1 MLKKEAEQRQAIE
14 MLCTDMLVPK
24 GHLLRKIDAAVN
36 FARIYE
42 LVEDLYC
49 EDNGRPSCDPV
60 VLFKLV
66 LIQHLFGIRSLRQTM
81 RDAEVN
87 VAYRWFLGYTMSQ
100 QLPHFAT
107 ISYAFR
113 HRFTAEVIE
122 GVFRWILEEVA
133 RAGYL
138 SAEVV
143 FVDGTHIK
151 ANANLKKQMKKAI
164 PVAAKRY
171 QEQLDEEIE
180 ADRAAHGKKPLK
192 KDDDDDGPCASGKE
206 KMVAESTTDP
216 ESGVFHK
223 GEHKKC
229 FAYEAHTAC
238 DRRGYILET
247 EITPG
252 NVHDSVAFDTVF
264 ERLKA
269 HYPEVQ
275 VVTADAGYKTPWICK
290 QIFDSGKIPSLPYK
304 RPMTKK
310 GNLPWYAYVYD
321 EYYDC
326 ILCPQDKVLSYATT
340 NREGYREYKS
350 KSYICRDCPEL
361 EKCTQNRQYTKTVTR
376 HIWQEYLE
384 RAEDIRHSPVGKAT
398 YALRSQTIERV
409 FADAK
414 EKHAM
419 RYTPYRGLAAVTA
432 WVKLKFAA
440 MNLKKLALHK
450 WRPFLL
456 FYLHLLQEATSLRC
470 NVASLTGC
478 AAPKMR
484 GGIALFTIIRRQH
497 VKASLEAAREVAYA
511 GKTHRSRYLRNGTLL
526 FQQQAARHVQAVRI
540 EIFAEAHAKV
550 ALKAAA
556 EITLRIAQ
564 LGGNIAGGQIAGIA
578 PGNAGRYP
586 AAKILVQRG
595 RGGAQSFQTGRQ
607 QRKHQHQMPACHQ
620 RPPGGMFL
628 TGPDNRKQMIGYLR
642 SDGILLF
649 QHATKRRHVHIRPG
663 KGRISVM
670 QQRKIKANAVF
681 TQWRGAV
688 RSGFMGHKGRDENH
702 LSCVDGQ
709 GFPVKGNDSVAGFQ
723 IQHLKFP
730 VQMALVPSSGC
741 HVIARAAGNIA
752 GNGQLRKFGHKV
764 LKIHAGPSL
773 RVSVYHAQARPS
785 RVRRPAIPFLYSLI
799 ACSLRSLTFMMY

>member
-1 MLKKEAEQRQAIE
+1 MKMLKKEAEQRQAVE

-36 FARIYE
+36 FARIYD

-87 VAYRWFLGYTMSQ
+87 VAYRWFLGYSMSQ

-133 RAGYL
+133 QAGYL

-151 ANANLKKQMKKAI
+151 ANANLKKQVKKAI

-192 KDDDDDGPCASGKE
+192 KDDDDDGLSAPGKQ
-206 KMVAESTTDP
+206 KIVAESTTDP

-275 VVTADAGYKTPWICK
+275 FVTADAGYKTPWICK

-310 GNLPWYAYVYD
+310 GNLPWNAYVYD

-326 ILCPQDKVLSYATT
+326 ILCPQNQVLSYATT
-340 NREGYREYKS
+340 NREGYKEYKS
-350 KSYICRDCPEL
+350 KGYICRDCPEL
-361 EKCTQNRQYTKTVTR
+361 EKCTQNRQHTKTVTR

-384 RAEDIRHSPVGKAT
+384 RAEDIRHSPAGKVT

-419 RYTPYRGLAAVTA
+419 RYTPYRGLAAAGRGFLVLCQFLLHPVKEVLGDNSGNAIRHHNVPVGVFSDIAAVAQKVLHAVVGHLLAPCILYTLLVEPVPDLGHSGSLVVTLECLPDKGSGER
-432 WVKLKFAA
+432 VKLET
-440 MNLKKLALHK
+440 L
-450 WRPFLL
+450 
-456 FYLHLLQEATSLRC
+456 
-470 NVASLTGC
+470 VA
-478 AAPKMR
+478 
-484 GGIALFTIIRRQH
+484 
-497 VKASLEAAREVAYA
+497 V
-511 GKTHRSRYLRNGTLL
+511 N
-526 FQQQAARHVQAVRI
+526 
-540 EIFAEAHAKV
+540 
-550 ALKAAA
+550 
-556 EITLRIAQ
+556 
-564 LGGNIAGGQIAGIA
+564 QIADRTSTA
-578 PGNAGRYP
+578 V
-586 AAKILVQRG
+586 IL
-595 RGGAQSFQTGRQ
+595 
-607 QRKHQHQMPACHQ
+607 
-620 RPPGGMFL
+620 
-628 TGPDNRKQMIGYLR
+628 
-642 SDGILLF
+642 
-649 QHATKRRHVHIRPG
+649 
-663 KGRISVM
+663 
-670 QQRKIKANAVF
+670 
-681 TQWRGAV
+681 
-688 RSGFMGHKGRDENH
+688 GF
-702 LSCVDGQ
+702 
-709 GFPVKGNDSVAGFQ
+709 
-723 IQHLKFP
+723 
-730 VQMALVPSSGC
+730 
-741 HVIARAAGNIA
+741 
-752 GNGQLRKFGHKV
+752 
-764 LKIHAGPSL
+764 
-773 RVSVYHAQARPS
+773 
-785 RVRRPAIPFLYSLI
+785 
-799 ACSLRSLTFMMY
+799 

>member
-1 MLKKEAEQRQAIE
+1 MKMLKKEAEQRQAIE

-151 ANANLKKQMKKAI
+151 ANANLKKQVKKAI

-229 FAYEAHTAC
+229 FAYEAHTVC

-456 FYLHLLQEATSLRC
+456 FYLHLLQEATLRRSK
-470 NVASLTGC
+470 VASLTVC
-478 AAPKMR
+478 
-484 GGIALFTIIRRQH
+484 
-497 VKASLEAAREVAYA
+497 
-511 GKTHRSRYLRNGTLL
+511 
-526 FQQQAARHVQAVRI
+526 
-540 EIFAEAHAKV
+540 
-550 ALKAAA
+550 
-556 EITLRIAQ
+556 
-564 LGGNIAGGQIAGIA
+564 
-578 PGNAGRYP
+578 
-586 AAKILVQRG
+586 
-595 RGGAQSFQTGRQ
+595 
-607 QRKHQHQMPACHQ
+607 
-620 RPPGGMFL
+620 
-628 TGPDNRKQMIGYLR
+628 
-642 SDGILLF
+642 
-649 QHATKRRHVHIRPG
+649 
-663 KGRISVM
+663 
-670 QQRKIKANAVF
+670 
-681 TQWRGAV
+681 
-688 RSGFMGHKGRDENH
+688 
-702 LSCVDGQ
+702 
-709 GFPVKGNDSVAGFQ
+709 
-723 IQHLKFP
+723 
-730 VQMALVPSSGC
+730 
-741 HVIARAAGNIA
+741 ARALLG
-752 GNGQLRKFGHKV
+752 L
-764 LKIHAGPSL
+764 
-773 RVSVYHAQARPS
+773 
-785 RVRRPAIPFLYSLI
+785 SLI
-799 ACSLRSLTFMMY
+799 HI

>member
-1 MLKKEAEQRQAIE
+1 MKMLKKEAEQRQAIE

-36 FARIYE
+36 FARIYD

-151 ANANLKKQMKKAI
+151 ANANLKKQVKKAI

-192 KDDDDDGPCASGKE
+192 KDDDDDGLSAPGKQ
-206 KMVAESTTDP
+206 KIVAESTTDP

-275 VVTADAGYKTPWICK
+275 FITADAGYKTPWICK

-310 GNLPWYAYVYD
+310 GNLPWNAYVYD

-326 ILCPQDKVLSYATT
+326 ILCPQNQVLSYATT
-340 NREGYREYKS
+340 NREGYKEYKS
-350 KSYICRDCPEL
+350 KGYICRDCPEL
-361 EKCTQNRQYTKTVTR
+361 EKCTKNRQHTKTVTR

-384 RAEDIRHSPVGKAT
+384 RAEDIRHSPAGKVT

-450 WRPFLL
+450 WRLFLL

-470 NVASLTGC
+470 KVASLTAC
-478 AAPKMR
+478 ALPCGSA
-484 GGIALFTIIRRQH
+484 F
-497 VKASLEAAREVAYA
+497 
-511 GKTHRSRYLRNGTLL
+511 
-526 FQQQAARHVQAVRI
+526 F
-540 EIFAEAHAKV
+540 
-550 ALKAAA
+550 
-556 EITLRIAQ
+556 
-564 LGGNIAGGQIAGIA
+564 
-578 PGNAGRYP
+578 
-586 AAKILVQRG
+586 
-595 RGGAQSFQTGRQ
+595 
-607 QRKHQHQMPACHQ
+607 
-620 RPPGGMFL
+620 
-628 TGPDNRKQMIGYLR
+628 
-642 SDGILLF
+642 
-649 QHATKRRHVHIRPG
+649 
-663 KGRISVM
+663 
-670 QQRKIKANAVF
+670 
-681 TQWRGAV
+681 
-688 RSGFMGHKGRDENH
+688 
-702 LSCVDGQ
+702 
-709 GFPVKGNDSVAGFQ
+709 
-723 IQHLKFP
+723 
-730 VQMALVPSSGC
+730 
-741 HVIARAAGNIA
+741 
-752 GNGQLRKFGHKV
+752 
-764 LKIHAGPSL
+764 
-773 RVSVYHAQARPS
+773 
-785 RVRRPAIPFLYSLI
+785 
-799 ACSLRSLTFMMY
+799 

>member
-1 MLKKEAEQRQAIE
+1 MLKKEAEQRQAVE
-14 MLCTDMLVPK
+14 MLCTDMLVPRE
-24 GHLLRKIDAAVN
+24 HLLRKIDAAVN

-87 VAYRWFLGYTMSQ
+87 VAYRWFLGYSMSQ

-122 GVFRWILEEVA
+122 GAFRWILEEVA

-206 KMVAESTTDP
+206 KMVAESTNDP

-229 FAYEAHTAC
+229 FAYEAHTVC

-321 EYYDC
+321 DYYDC
-326 ILCPQDKVLSYATT
+326 VLCPQDKVLSYATT

-350 KSYICRDCPEL
+350 KGYICQSCSVREN
-361 EKCTQNRQYTKTVTR
+361 CTQNRQYTKTVTR

-384 RAEDIRHSPVGKAT
+384 RAEDIRHSPIGKAT

-419 RYTPYRGLAAVTA
+419 RYTLYRGLAAVTA

-470 NVASLTGC
+470 NVASLTGWPGERLY
-478 AAPKMR
+478 AAP
-484 GGIALFTIIRRQH
+484 Q
-497 VKASLEAAREVAYA
+497 
-511 GKTHRSRYLRNGTLL
+511 
-526 FQQQAARHVQAVRI
+526 
-540 EIFAEAHAKV
+540 
-550 ALKAAA
+550 
-556 EITLRIAQ
+556 
-564 LGGNIAGGQIAGIA
+564 
-578 PGNAGRYP
+578 
-586 AAKILVQRG
+586 
-595 RGGAQSFQTGRQ
+595 
-607 QRKHQHQMPACHQ
+607 
-620 RPPGGMFL
+620 
-628 TGPDNRKQMIGYLR
+628 
-642 SDGILLF
+642 
-649 QHATKRRHVHIRPG
+649 
-663 KGRISVM
+663 
-670 QQRKIKANAVF
+670 VF
-681 TQWRGAV
+681 
-688 RSGFMGHKGRDENH
+688 F
-702 LSCVDGQ
+702 
-709 GFPVKGNDSVAGFQ
+709 
-723 IQHLKFP
+723 
-730 VQMALVPSSGC
+730 
-741 HVIARAAGNIA
+741 
-752 GNGQLRKFGHKV
+752 
-764 LKIHAGPSL
+764 
-773 RVSVYHAQARPS
+773 
-785 RVRRPAIPFLYSLI
+785 
-799 ACSLRSLTFMMY
+799 

>member
-1 MLKKEAEQRQAIE
+1 MKMLKKEAEQRQAVE
-14 MLCTDMLVPK
+14 MLCTDMLVPRE
-24 GHLLRKIDAAVN
+24 HLLRKIDAAVN

-66 LIQHLFGIRSLRQTM
+66 MIQHLFGIRSLRQTM

-133 RAGYL
+133 RTGYL
-138 SAEVV
+138 SPEVV

-151 ANANLKKQMKKAI
+151 ANANLKKQVKKAI

-192 KDDDDDGPCASGKE
+192 KDDDDNHPAAPGKQ
-206 KMVAESTTDP
+206 KIVAESTTDP

-223 GEHKKC
+223 GEHRKC
-229 FAYEAHTAC
+229 FAYEAHTVC

-252 NVHDSVAFDTVF
+252 NVHDSVAFDAVF
-264 ERLKA
+264 ERLKT

-321 EYYDC
+321 DYYDC
-326 ILCPQDKVLSYATT
+326 VLCPQDKVLSYATT

-350 KSYICRDCPEL
+350 KGYICQSCSVREN
-361 EKCTQNRQYTKTVTR
+361 CTQNRQNTKTVTR

-384 RAEDIRHSPVGKAT
+384 RAEDIRHSPIGKAT

-419 RYTPYRGLAAVTA
+419 RYTLYRGLAAVTA

-450 WRPFLL
+450 WRPLSYFYFL
-456 FYLHLLQEATSLRC
+456 LLQEATLLRC
-470 NVASLTGC
+470 KVASLTAWNGPCCQIQRGPFPCCGC
-478 AAPKMR
+478 NKAPDAMGFMPKEAEPLLLRGYFCAISQALRKAASRSPWLSFRDMVAEEVTSASCCFSSSVR
-484 GGIALFTIIRRQH
+484 AAYFSWSPSWAL
-497 VKASLEAAREVAYA
+497 S
-511 GKTHRSRYLRNGTLL
+511 
-526 FQQQAARHVQAVRI
+526 AVRGRPLTS
-540 EIFAEAHAKV
+540 EQYFSNQASTSSTVLPTKSCWKV
-550 ALKAAA
+550 
-556 EITLRIAQ
+556 
-564 LGGNIAGGQIAGIA
+564 
-578 PGNAGRYP
+578 
-586 AAKILVQRG
+586 
-595 RGGAQSFQTGRQ
+595 S
-607 QRKHQHQMPACHQ
+607 
-620 RPPGGMFL
+620 
-628 TGPDNRKQMIGYLR
+628 
-642 SDGILLF
+642 
-649 QHATKRRHVHIRPG
+649 
-663 KGRISVM
+663 ISWLQV
-670 QQRKIKANAVF
+670 AVF
-681 TQWRGAV
+681 
-688 RSGFMGHKGRDENH
+688 
-702 LSCVDGQ
+702 
-709 GFPVKGNDSVAGFQ
+709 
-723 IQHLKFP
+723 
-730 VQMALVPSSGC
+730 
-741 HVIARAAGNIA
+741 
-752 GNGQLRKFGHKV
+752 
-764 LKIHAGPSL
+764 SL
-773 RVSVYHAQARPS
+773 
-785 RVRRPAIPFLYSLI
+785 
-799 ACSLRSLTFMMY
+799 

>member
-1 MLKKEAEQRQAIE
+1 MKMLKKEAEQRQAVE

-36 FARIYE
+36 FARIYD

-151 ANANLKKQMKKAI
+151 ANANLKKQVKKAI

-192 KDDDDDGPCASGKE
+192 KDDDDDGLSAPGKQ
-206 KMVAESTTDP
+206 KIVAESTTDP

-264 ERLKA
+264 ERL
-269 HYPEVQ
+269 
-275 VVTADAGYKTPWICK
+275 
-290 QIFDSGKIPSLPYK
+290 YK

-310 GNLPWYAYVYD
+310 GNLPWNAYVYD

-326 ILCPQDKVLSYATT
+326 ILCPQNQVLSYATT
-340 NREGYREYKS
+340 NREGYKEYKS
-350 KSYICRDCPEL
+350 KGYICRDCPEL
-361 EKCTQNRQYTKTVTR
+361 EKCTQNRQHTKTVTR

-384 RAEDIRHSPVGKAT
+384 RAEDIRHSPAGKAT

-450 WRPFLL
+450 WRLFLL

-470 NVASLTGC
+470 KVASLT
-478 AAPKMR
+478 A
-484 GGIALFTIIRRQH
+484 
-497 VKASLEAAREVAYA
+497 
-511 GKTHRSRYLRNGTLL
+511 
-526 FQQQAARHVQAVRI
+526 
-540 EIFAEAHAKV
+540 
-550 ALKAAA
+550 
-556 EITLRIAQ
+556 
-564 LGGNIAGGQIAGIA
+564 
-578 PGNAGRYP
+578 
-586 AAKILVQRG
+586 
-595 RGGAQSFQTGRQ
+595 
-607 QRKHQHQMPACHQ
+607 
-620 RPPGGMFL
+620 
-628 TGPDNRKQMIGYLR
+628 
-642 SDGILLF
+642 
-649 QHATKRRHVHIRPG
+649 
-663 KGRISVM
+663 
-670 QQRKIKANAVF
+670 
-681 TQWRGAV
+681 
-688 RSGFMGHKGRDENH
+688 
-702 LSCVDGQ
+702 
-709 GFPVKGNDSVAGFQ
+709 
-723 IQHLKFP
+723 
-730 VQMALVPSSGC
+730 
-741 HVIARAAGNIA
+741 
-752 GNGQLRKFGHKV
+752 
-764 LKIHAGPSL
+764 
-773 RVSVYHAQARPS
+773 
-785 RVRRPAIPFLYSLI
+785 
-799 ACSLRSLTFMMY
+799 

>member
-1 MLKKEAEQRQAIE
+1 MKMLKKEAEQRQAIE

-229 FAYEAHTAC
+229 FAYTAQTAC
-238 DRRGYILET
+238 DKNGYIMEAT
-247 EITPG
+247 VNPG
-252 NVHDSVAFDTVF
+252 NVHDSTAFDELYDRLT
-264 ERLKA
+264 ER
-269 HYPEVQ
+269 HPEIEAIV
-275 VVTADAGYKTPWICK
+275 ADAGYKTPWISK
-290 QIFDSGKIPSLPYK
+290 KVLDDGRIPVLPYK
-304 RPMTKK
+304 RPMSKK
-310 GNLPWYAYVYD
+310 GFFQPYKYVYD

-326 ILCPQDKVLSYATT
+326 VICPENQILNYVTT
-340 NREGYREYKS
+340 NREGYREFKS
-350 KSYICRDCPEL
+350 KGYICKGCPSRCN
-361 EKCTQNRQYTKTVTR
+361 CTENQKYEKTVTK
-376 HIWQEYLE
+376 HIWSDYLE
-384 RAEDIRHSPVGKAT
+384 TVEDIRHTPKYKELYGK
-398 YALRSQTIERV
+398 RKETIERV

-414 EKHAM
+414 EKYAM
-419 RYTPYRGLAAVTA
+419 RYTLYRGLVQVRN
-432 WVKLKFAA
+432 WVRLKFAA
-440 MNLKKLALHK
+440 MNLKK
-450 WRPFLL
+450 
-456 FYLHLLQEATSLRC
+456 
-470 NVASLTGC
+470 
-478 AAPKMR
+478 
-484 GGIALFTIIRRQH
+484 
-497 VKASLEAAREVAYA
+497 YA
-511 GKTHRSRYLRNGTLL
+511 IHRWNRLNPNS
-526 FQQQAARHVQAVRI
+526 
-540 EIFAEAHAKV
+540 
-550 ALKAAA
+550 
-556 EITLRIAQ
+556 
-564 LGGNIAGGQIAGIA
+564 
-578 PGNAGRYP
+578 
-586 AAKILVQRG
+586 
-595 RGGAQSFQTGRQ
+595 SF
-607 QRKHQHQMPACHQ
+607 
-620 RPPGGMFL
+620 FF
-628 TGPDNRKQMIGYLR
+628 I
-642 SDGILLF
+642 
-649 QHATKRRHVHIRPG
+649 
-663 KGRISVM
+663 
-670 QQRKIKANAVF
+670 
-681 TQWRGAV
+681 
-688 RSGFMGHKGRDENH
+688 
-702 LSCVDGQ
+702 
-709 GFPVKGNDSVAGFQ
+709 
-723 IQHLKFP
+723 
-730 VQMALVPSSGC
+730 
-741 HVIARAAGNIA
+741 
-752 GNGQLRKFGHKV
+752 KV
-764 LKIHAGPSL
+764 LVA
-773 RVSVYHAQARPS
+773 
-785 RVRRPAIPFLYSLI
+785 
-799 ACSLRSLTFMMY
+799 